1 MSENAELTRPV
12 DEAGSMAGPGATVE
26 AGRLDRS
33 LEMGKSVAPRSAAA
47 VPGGSENGLPEV
59 VALRDGYIVGIRAVS
74 LGDGK
79 LLRRM
84 FSRLSRESI
93 YWRFHMPYPSVPEW
107 AVALFTSVDEAQ
119 GKYLVVVAGNEIV
132 GHAMYARSE
141 DGRSADIG
149 ILVEDE
155 WQRRGIGKLLLSRL
169 AAAAR
174 RRRIEAFT
182 GVVLGEN
189 RPMMRL
195 LAAVFTG
202 IRSTLRGG
210 QYEIYAPLSGFDT
223 AQDPYLRLLH
233 RGGKGG

>member
-12 DEAGSMAGPGATVE
+12 DEAGSTAGSGATVE

-47 VPGGSENGLPEV
+47 IPGGSENGLPEV

-119 GKYLVVVAGNEIV
+119 GKYLVAVAGNEIV
-132 GHAMYARSE
+132 GYAMYARSE

>member
-1 MSENAELTRPV
+1 VSENAESARPV
-12 DEAGSMAGPGATVE
+12 EEAGSTAGPGITLE
-26 AGRLDRS
+26 TGRLDRS
-33 LEMGKSVAPRSAAA
+33 LETRRSVAPRSTAA
-47 VPGGSENGLPEV
+47 VPVGSENGLPEV
-59 VALRDGYIVGIRAVS
+59 VALPDGHVVGMRAVS

-84 FSRLSRESI
+84 FSRLSTKSI
-93 YWRFHMPYPSVPEW
+93 YRRFHMPYPNVPEW
-107 AVALFTSVDEAQ
+107 AVTLFTGVDEAQ
-119 GKYLVVVAGNEIV
+119 GECFVVVAGNEIV
-132 GHAMYARSE
+132 GHAMYVRSE

-182 GVVLGEN
+182 GMVLGEN

-195 LAAVFTG
+195 IAAVLTG
-202 IRSTLRGG
+202 VRSTLRGG
-210 QYEIYAPLSGFDT
+210 QYEIYAPLTSFDT
-223 AQDPYLRLLH
+223 PQDA
-233 RGGKGG
+233 

>member
-1 MSENAELTRPV
+1 VSENAEVTRLV
-12 DEAGSMAGPGATVE
+12 DEAGPTAGPGATVE
-26 AGRLDRS
+26 TGRLDRS

-47 VPGGSENGLPEV
+47 VPGGSANGLPKV
-59 VALRDGYIVGIRAVS
+59 IALPDGYGVGSRAVS

-93 YWRFHMPYPSVPEW
+93 YRRFHMPYPSVPEW
-107 AVALFTSVDEAQ
+107 AVALFTGVDEPQ
-119 GKYLVVVAGNEIV
+119 GKYLVAVAGNEIV

-141 DGRSADIG
+141 DGRSAEIG

-169 AAAAR
+169 TAAAR

-182 GVVLGEN
+182 GVVIGEN

-195 LAAVFTG
+195 VAAVFTG
-202 IRSTLRGG
+202 VRSSVRGG
-210 QYEIYAPLSGFDT
+210 QYEIYAPLPGLDT
-223 AQDPYLRLLH
+223 AQDPYLRLHH
-233 RGGKGG
+233 RGGKGR

>member
-1 MSENAELTRPV
+1 VSENAELTRPV
-12 DEAGSMAGPGATVE
+12 DEAGPTAGPGATVE

-174 RRRIEAFT
+174 RPRIEAFT

>member
-1 MSENAELTRPV
+1 MSENAEVTRLV
-12 DEAGSMAGPGATVE
+12 DEAGPTAGPGATVE
-26 AGRLDRS
+26 TGRLDRS

-47 VPGGSENGLPEV
+47 VPGGSANGLPKV
-59 VALRDGYIVGIRAVS
+59 IALSYGYGVGSRAVS

-93 YWRFHMPYPSVPEW
+93 YRRFHMPYPSVPEW
-107 AVALFTSVDEAQ
+107 AVALFTGVDEPQ
-119 GKYLVVVAGNEIV
+119 GKYLVAVAGNEIV

-169 AAAAR
+169 TAAAR
-174 RRRIEAFT
+174 RRRIESFT
-182 GVVLGEN
+182 GVVIGEN

-195 LAAVFTG
+195 VTAVFTG
-202 IRSTLRGG
+202 VRSSVRGG
-210 QYEIYAPLSGFDT
+210 QYEIYAPLPGFDT
-223 AQDPYLRLLH
+223 PQDPYLRLLH
-233 RGGKGG
+233 RGGKGR

>member
-1 MSENAELTRPV
+1 VSENAEVTRLV
-12 DEAGSMAGPGATVE
+12 DEAGPTAGPGATVE
-26 AGRLDRS
+26 TGRLDRS

-47 VPGGSENGLPEV
+47 VPGGSANNLPKV
-59 VALRDGYIVGIRAVS
+59 IALLDGYGVGIRAVS

-107 AVALFTSVDEAQ
+107 AVALFTGVDEPQ
-119 GKYLVVVAGNEIV
+119 GKYLVAVAGNEIV

-141 DGRSADIG
+141 DGRSAEIG

-155 WQRRGIGKLLLSRL
+155 WQCRGIGKLLLSRL
-169 AAAAR
+169 TAAAR

-182 GVVLGEN
+182 GVVIGEN

-195 LAAVFTG
+195 VTAVFTG
-202 IRSTLRGG
+202 VRSSVRGG
-210 QYEIYAPLSGFDT
+210 QYEIYAPLQGLDT
-223 AQDPYLRLLH
+223 AQDPYLRLH
-233 RGGKGG
+233 H

>member
-1 MSENAELTRPV
+1 MSENAELTHPV
-12 DEAGSMAGPGATVE
+12 DKAGPTAGPGATVE
-26 AGRLDRS
+26 TGRLDRS
-33 LEMGKSVAPRSAAA
+33 LEMGKRVAPRSAAT

-59 VALRDGYIVGIRAVS
+59 VALRDGYVVGIRAVS

-93 YWRFHMPYPSVPEW
+93 YRRFHMPYPSVPEW

-119 GKYLVVVAGNEIV
+119 GKYLVAVAGNEIV

-149 ILVEDE
+149 ILVKDE

-174 RRRIEAFT
+174 RRRIKAFT

-189 RPMMRL
+189 RPTMRL

-202 IRSTLRGG
+202 VRSTLRGG

-233 RGGKGG
+233 RGGKGR